1 MDKKILEVNDVQTI
15 SEEFTKDLNNKVDK
29 EEGKVLSSNDFTNEY
44 IEKINAFEVQ
54 LEEIIGLDL
63 LIQEVIE

>member
-15 SEEFTKDLNNKVDK
+15 AEELTKDINGKVDK
-29 EEGKVLSSNDFTNEY
+29 EEGKVLSSNDFTDEY

-54 LEEIIGLDL
+54 LEEIVGLDL